1 MGHRKRDGWM
11 QGLQT
16 DPRTVHTYEQTWTDG
31 VTLQTKRSN
40 SPPHTHNGGFEKQ
53 QFTSTWPQR
62 RHLPLS
68 LPMKGNCNIT
78 VQQGKKRILLCHM
91 YGLTLK
97 QLWVKM
103 PVGSSARQRERP
115 PVSGPAHLWCRM
127 TPSELGTPLHFDL
140 HTTDRWTN
148 TVLVIIICKLITCR
162 VAIFNA

>member
-1 MGHRKRDGWM
+1 MDECKGCR
-11 QGLQT
+11 QT
-16 DPRTVHTYEQTWTDG
+16 HVLYIHMNRHGQLDRLYKPREATPLLIPTMVA
-31 VTLQTKRSN
+31 LRNNN
-40 SPPHTHNGGFEKQ
+40 SLPHDLTG
-53 QFTSTWPQR
+53 

-68 LPMKGNCNIT
+68 LTMKGNCNIT
-78 VQQGKKRILLCHM
+78 VQQSKKRILLCHV

-148 TVLVIIICKLITCR
+148 MGLVIIICKLITCR